1 MGDNVFQ
8 NIITVFIFFCITVTT
23 ISFIRYIIR
32 VRKILKL
39 YKDNPNIQGIA
50 IIDGKIQVIEKKQ
63 TTTTEEVKP
72 KEIILDPV
80 CGKAVDRKNAYRV
93 MREDK
98 EYFFCSWECRENFLK
113 AKNIKESDI
122 QEGNV

>member
-1 MGDNVFQ
+1 MNTDIFQ
-8 NIITVFIFFCITVTT
+8 NILLTFIIFTITFSLIG
-23 ISFIRYIIR
+23 FIRYVLK

-50 IIDGKIQVIEKKQ
+50 IVDGQIQVIEKKPVTAVQ
-63 TTTTEEVKP
+63 EVKP

-80 CGKAVDRKNAYRV
+80 CGKTVDRKNAYRV
-93 MREDK
+93 MKNDK

-113 AKNIKESDI
+113 TKKGDM